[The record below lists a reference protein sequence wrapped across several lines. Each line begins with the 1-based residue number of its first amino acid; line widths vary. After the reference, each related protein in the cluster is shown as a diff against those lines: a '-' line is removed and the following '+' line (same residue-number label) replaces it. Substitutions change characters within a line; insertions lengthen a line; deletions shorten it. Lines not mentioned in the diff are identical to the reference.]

1 MNTIYEVQKFGVT
14 IEWEGDLRR
23 AQATFKSASSGEVV
37 MYKIVG
43 SVKYVIDKK

>member
-14 IEWEGDLRR
+14 IEWDGVFKK
-23 AQATFKSASSGEVV
+23 AQDAFKQASPGEVV

-43 SVKYVIDKK
+43 SVKHVIDKK